1 MLLDDGFCFIGNV
14 AAAFGGAFDQ
24 AFFDMRGESMNQ
36 DGLFGRTL
44 FSGSHWLYL

>member
-1 MLLDDGFCFIGNV
+1 
-14 AAAFGGAFDQ
+14 
-24 AFFDMRGESMNQ
+24 MRGESMNQ